1 MAKTCVCLAVAVAVA
16 AASCTIA
23 AAQVVSEWRTARNLP
38 VAVVEVAGGD
48 VEHFAALIPADAA
61 PPAAVAGFPTKVKP
75 GRLSQLWSATVPS
88 LAAQPALAEFVA
100 ALSASGSAALVVMGP
115 VPAREVQS
123 NSAAIEAI
131 PAREPGRLPCVLAEG
146 GVAVRRGVPDS
157 VELAIALPPAD
168 DARGDIAPALI
179 SLVRGRLASGV
190 PDARVG
196 AELEDDCARM
206 VVRVAAHDEH
216 PRAVLRRLRQVLAQL
231 PATPVSEEELSRAL
245 AACQALSGQAAVGGD
260 PVAEELAKRLARGGS
275 AVRAFATPSID
286 SGTMA
291 EFARQVLSGHPGFAT
306 LVEQERRPQA
316 EPPQTLDNGVVLTTN
331 WIPGE
336 TGVVALALGGIA
348 PRSGRDILEAA
359 ATAAAREGW
368 PAVLGEI
375 AGVPTLAIAAPGPSV
390 TDVIERLSESVSA
403 ARPVARNDV
412 EAEAARTIGLAD
424 SLTAETVSVALAL
437 PPEVEV
443 GTEAAGKFFGSLA
456 SGRLSAGIAPAGP
469 GLKWTVGEGTP
480 QVLGIANLPPSAAG
494 MVGWQVLHDRLIR
507 ETGIRATS
515 FAPAG
520 RLLLAVASEGGP
532 SVPVLDG
539 RLAALWKGALRPA
552 TGAEVAAAA
561 LQTLATLYGDTA
573 QATARAAAAAFL
585 PAVPTQAEL
594 LGIDVKQVN
603 AVIAALPAWD
613 TLTRFARGAPP
624 PAPDPSGRKGSVR
637 KSRSPQ
643 GEER

>member
-1 MAKTCVCLAVAVAVA
+1 MGKACVYLAVA
-16 AASCTIA
+16 AASCAIA
-23 AAQVVSEWRTARNLP
+23 AAQVVSEWRTARTLP

-48 VEHFAALIPADAA
+48 VEHFAALIPADAT

-88 LAAQPALAEFVA
+88 LAARPALAEFVS
-100 ALSASGSAALVVMGP
+100 ALSAGGSAALIVMGP
-115 VPAREVQS
+115 VPAREVQAID
-123 NSAAIEAI
+123 AAIEAI
-131 PAREPGRLPCVLAEG
+131 PARGPVRLPCVLAEG
-146 GVAVRRGVPDS
+146 ALGVRRGDPDS
-157 VELAIALPPAD
+157 VELAIALPPPD
-168 DARGDIAPALI
+168 DPRSDLVPALI
-179 SLVRGRLASGV
+179 SWVQSRLVSGFS
-190 PDARVG
+190 DARVA
-196 AELEDDCARM
+196 AELHDDCARM
-206 VVRVAAHDEH
+206 VVRVAARDER
-216 PRAVLRRLRQVLAQL
+216 PRAVLRRLRQTLAQL
-231 PATPVSEEELSRAL
+231 PATPVSGDELGRAL
-245 AACQALSGQAAVGGD
+245 AACQTLSNQAAVSAD
-260 PVAEELAKRLARGGS
+260 PVAEELVERLALGGS
-275 AVRAFATPSID
+275 AVRAFAAPSID
-286 SGTMA
+286 GGTMT
-291 EFARQVLSGHPGFAT
+291 EFAREVLSGHPGSAT

-316 EPPQTLDNGVVLTTN
+316 EPPQTLDNGVVVTTN

-348 PRSGRDILEAA
+348 PRSGRDILAAA

-368 PAVLGEI
+368 PMALGEI
-375 AGVPTLAIAAPGPSV
+375 AGVPTLAIAAPAPLL
-390 TDVIERLSESVSA
+390 TDVMERLSESVSS
-403 ARPVARNDV
+403 ARAVARDDI
-412 EAEAARTIGLAD
+412 EAEAARASGLVD
-424 SLTAETVSVALAL
+424 SLAAETVSVALAL

-443 GTEAAGKFFGSLA
+443 GTEAAGKFFGSLT
-456 SGRLSAGIAPAGP
+456 SGRVSAGVAPAGP
-469 GLKWTVGEGTP
+469 GLKWTVGEGAP

-507 ETGIRATS
+507 ETDVRATE

-552 TGAEVAAAA
+552 TSAEVAAAA
-561 LQTLATLYGDTA
+561 LQTLVTLYGDTA

-603 AVIAALPAWD
+603 AVIAALPAWE